1 MCQSAK
7 AAITKYHR
15 VVVHRYAF
23 SHNSGGQKSPEFSRV
38 LEGKNQAVAGLV
50 SMEASLLDWEML
62 SSSCAFLCVCLSLT
76 FSL

>member
-23 SHNSGGQKSPEFSRV
+23 SHNSGGQKSPEFSRA